1 MQHNINDYTEVVE
14 YLDSFIGVTMKRQV
28 EDNTHLFEYNHTTY
42 LLTDNG
48 GETNVIAIN
57 QDSISI
63 PHTSHSI
70 DVTNEVLAYRI
81 ATYITKG
88 YSDINWNVN
97 QKIIDITK
105 KEYKT
110 NKLDIINYVEEE
122 VK

>member
-42 LLTDNG
+42 LLNDNG
-48 GETNVIAIN
+48 GETNVITIN

-88 YSDINWNVN
+88 YSEINWNVN
-97 QKIIDITK
+97 QKTIDITK

-110 NKLDIINYVEEE
+110 NKLDIINYVAEE